1 MKTETIAKNS
11 QKAEPSERW
20 CFDLRKNQ
28 PYSFEQFMEAVEAFH
43 GNVAPGLVIGGKMVD
58 LALSRLPGE
67 ALLDAVCE
75 TRNCLPDAVQ
85 MLTPCTAGNNWLK
98 IVDLGRFALSL
109 YDKYSGQGVRVFL
122 DPAKLADW
130 PDIES
135 WFFKQIAKKDQD
147 PNRLYGAI
155 HAAGKGILGV
165 FPVRIH
171 ETIRKKVHKGA
182 IGICPQCQEAY
193 PVQDGPICRGCA
205 GSAPYEKISK

>member
-1 MKTETIAKNS
+1 MKTETIATKS
-11 QKAEPSERW
+11 QNEQPSQRW
-20 CFDLRKNQ
+20 CFDLRKDRAF
-28 PYSFEQFMEAVEAFH
+28 SFEQFMEAVEAFH

-58 LALSRLPGE
+58 TAMRRLPAD

-130 PDIES
+130 PAIQS

-147 PNRLYGAI
+147 PDRLYQEI
-155 HAAGKGILGV
+155 HAAGDRILGV
-165 FPVRIH
+165 FPVRIR
-171 ETIRKKVHKGA
+171 EDIRKKVHKGA

-193 PVQDGPICRGCA
+193 PTQDGPICRGCA
-205 GSAPYEKISK
+205 GSAPYEKISQ